1 MMELLV
7 YLVHFNLEFDHGLV
21 SLLELSHIDSKVCQ
35 MLLKVR
41 IFHLKYSDKVT
52 SVTRPYPH
60 FSFAV
65 IEVTMCK
72 ITYHVVLSVA
82 VDVGFSVSGD
92 CAKFDGLWN

>member
-41 IFHLKYSDKVT
+41 IFHLKYSDKV
-52 SVTRPYPH
+52 
-60 FSFAV
+60 
-65 IEVTMCK
+65 EVTMCK